1 MENLDL
7 NTILLTSVVGY
18 LIGAVSSARIVTRL
32 FGKGKKAAESTE
44 LSLDGSEQ
52 KMVLK
57 TVSATS
63 VSVHIGS
70 KYGFL
75 TYVLDVVKVFV
86 PIMVVKTIYADQ
98 VYFLFTAFAALVGHV
113 WPVYYKF
120 RGGRGISIIYG
131 TLFAIDWIGVFATS
145 IPGMLIGLVVLRDM
159 LSAYFLGVLFVIPW
173 LWFRTHNVY
182 YLYFAIAAN
191 VVFAIAMIP
200 EIKRWMVVRRD
211 SKWGD
216 PTKTMELS
224 GMGRGLLKMGRKM
237 GLIKNPENKST

>member
-1 MENLDL
+1 MENLEL
-7 NTILLTSVVGY
+7 NTVIFTSIIGY
-18 LIGAVSSARIVTRL
+18 LIGAVSSARIVTHI
-32 FGKGKKAAESTE
+32 FGKGVKALEHTE
-44 LSLDGSEQ
+44 LELDGSEK

-63 VSVHIGS
+63 VSMQIGS

-75 TYVLDVVKVFV
+75 TYVLDVLKVFI
-86 PIMVVKTIYADQ
+86 PIMIVKIIYPDQ
-98 VYFLFTAFAALVGHV
+98 LYFLLTAFAALIGHI

-120 RGGRGISIIYG
+120 NGGRGISVIYG

-145 IPGMLIGLVVLRDM
+145 IPGMLIGLIVLRDM

-191 VVFAIAMIP
+191 IIFTIAMIP
-200 EIKRWMVVRRD
+200 EFKRWLAVRKD
-211 SKWGD
+211 TKWGD
-216 PTKTMELS
+216 PTRTMELS
-224 GMGRGLLKMGRKM
+224 GMGRGLLKMGRKF
-237 GLIKNPENKST
+237 GFIKKSDSQSN